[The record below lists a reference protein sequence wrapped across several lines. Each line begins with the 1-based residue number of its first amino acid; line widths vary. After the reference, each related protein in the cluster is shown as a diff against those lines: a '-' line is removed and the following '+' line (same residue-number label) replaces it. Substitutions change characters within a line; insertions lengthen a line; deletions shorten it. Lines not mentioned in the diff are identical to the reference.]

1 MLRVLFLFLVTV
13 HASVTGWTGARVST
27 WVPAKKPVQQSW
39 TPDSLRRIGIED
51 RTVGMFCLLATL
63 LGAAALL
70 HSDFKDVAIATKSGC
85 AASDLDAV
93 QHGNEF
99 GLTPLHFAAYSGS
112 VETIDALLGK
122 GSGVH
127 LDVWDQSP
135 LHCAASKGHGA
146 ALQVLVDHMVS
157 LGLSL
162 DQQDA
167 SGNTALVLAGRAGN
181 AAAVDVLLRAGASAS
196 VQEEELPPLVTRQL
210 VIHLLEA

>member
-1 MLRVLFLFLVTV
+1 
-13 HASVTGWTGARVST
+13 
-27 WVPAKKPVQQSW
+27 
-39 TPDSLRRIGIED
+39 
-51 RTVGMFCLLATL
+51 MFCLLATL

-70 HSDFKDVAIATKSGC
+70 HSDFKDVAIADPKIASHGEAPQTKSGC